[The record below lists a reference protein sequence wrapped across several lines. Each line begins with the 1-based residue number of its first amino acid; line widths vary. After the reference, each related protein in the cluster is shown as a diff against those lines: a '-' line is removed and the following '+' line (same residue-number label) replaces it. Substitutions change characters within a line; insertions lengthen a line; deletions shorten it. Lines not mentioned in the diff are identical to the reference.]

1 MERPHYLGSSDVL
14 TWPRSGGPEQHFS
27 RGIHCKWEEKDGLHE
42 TVIPVW
48 WRREQFGAECPDNIG
63 DCEQV
68 RRWTLGWGKDV
79 QIVREVSRFTEQ
91 KQAKTRQ
98 RTVVLFRRN
107 PS

>member
-1 MERPHYLGSSDVL
+1 AVCSPSARSTQRSESPSSMERPHCLGSSDVL

-79 QIVREVSRFTEQ
+79 QIVRES
-91 KQAKTRQ
+91 
-98 RTVVLFRRN
+98 
-107 PS
+107 